1 MASPQISFG
10 INLTVEGYWNVA
22 EFARRAEELGFD
34 RVSTGEHVMDGNPPR
49 PTMLTIPAMAAAA
62 GATHNLRV
70 MTGIVIAPLYHPVL
84 LAKLISTLDLV
95 SNGRLDFGIGISGQ
109 RGTRV
114 EFDALEIPVR
124 TRGRRTDEILEA
136 LKRLW
141 TEEHVTHQGRF
152 FNFEDITLLP
162 QPCQRPYPPIW
173 IAGRS
178 EAAMKRAALHA
189 DGWYPY
195 LFTVRRIKASNDT
208 IRRMAAEANRDL
220 SGFHWGLNQP
230 TSISEDR
237 KEALSVAVAHV
248 GRRYVTPE
256 RSAEDIAQT
265 LCVTGTPRECIK
277 AVEDR
282 IEAGVRDINFG
293 FLSADSAD
301 LFRQMELFSRQVM
314 PYFRS

>member
-1 MASPQISFG
+1 
-10 INLTVEGYWNVA
+10 
-22 EFARRAEELGFD
+22 
-34 RVSTGEHVMDGNPPR
+34 
-49 PTMLTIPAMAAAA
+49 
-62 GATHNLRV
+62 
-70 MTGIVIAPLYHPVL
+70 
-84 LAKLISTLDLV
+84 
-95 SNGRLDFGIGISGQ
+95 
-109 RGTRV
+109 
-114 EFDALEIPVR
+114 
-124 TRGRRTDEILEA
+124 
-136 LKRLW
+136 
-141 TEEHVTHQGRF
+141 
-152 FNFEDITLLP
+152 
-162 QPCQRPYPPIW
+162 
-173 IAGRS
+173 
-178 EAAMKRAALHA
+178 MKRAALHA

>member
-1 MASPQISFG
+1 
-10 INLTVEGYWNVA
+10 
-22 EFARRAEELGFD
+22 
-34 RVSTGEHVMDGNPPR
+34 
-49 PTMLTIPAMAAAA
+49 
-62 GATHNLRV
+62 
-70 MTGIVIAPLYHPVL
+70 
-84 LAKLISTLDLV
+84 
-95 SNGRLDFGIGISGQ
+95 
-109 RGTRV
+109 V